1 MWQNLKAYLQRWD
14 HLFGMA
20 KNAGWLTVERLIRL
34 GVGFFIGIWIA
45 RYFGPDIYSLFT
57 YSLAIVVMFRAIAG
71 LGLRSIFVRE
81 FVARPE
87 RGYGLLGTSAAMMGG
102 AAIFCYLLAVLTAWL
117 LNASANQTHLIVAV
131 LAIQILLYP
140 TEVVN
145 YFFEAKVQSK
155 FTVISR
161 LTGYLVGLI
170 IKLAILL
177 CGGDIIH
184 LAIAYA
190 LDLSVVALM
199 YLYMGHRE
207 GIAFGKWRWEAETAK
222 GLLKDSRYL
231 VLAAVMVTLYMQI
244 DKPMIFK
251 LAGQRENGYYSFAV
265 QLAEACYFLPVVVQQ
280 SAFPNLV
287 ASGRRDENEFLLKI
301 SKLFRILFY
310 LSVVVAVFFT
320 FTATP
325 IVDFLSGGKYTES
338 GKMLSIVIWAL
349 PFVSSGLVQSA
360 YLVSKNLLAYSLY
373 LTAMGMVCNIALNL
387 VLIPELGGIGAALTT
402 VLSYSIAGFFGGF
415 LFPKT
420 RPLTYIFWRS
430 ILWQDPLPSTTRQH
444 DD

>member
-1 MWQNLKAYLQRWD
+1 MWQKIKAYLQRWK

-34 GVGFFIGIWIA
+34 GVGFFVGIWIA
-45 RYFGPDIYSLFT
+45 RYFGPDTYSLFT
-57 YSLAIVVMFRAIAG
+57 YSLAIVVMFRAVAG

-81 FVARPE
+81 QVAHPE
-87 RGYGLLGTSAAMMGG
+87 SGNKLLGSSVALIGIAG
-102 AAIFCYLLAVLTAWL
+102 IFCYVLAVLTAWL
-117 LNASANQTHLIVAV
+117 LNSSGDQTHLIVAV

-140 TEVVN
+140 TEVIN

-161 LTGYLVGLI
+161 LAGYTVGLV
-170 IKLAILL
+170 IKLWILL
-177 CGGDIIH
+177 NGGEIIH
-184 LAIAYA
+184 LALAYA
-190 LDLSVVALM
+190 VDLAVVALM
-199 YLYMGHRE
+199 YTYMGYRE
-207 GIAFGKWRWEAETAK
+207 NIAYRNWRWDAGMAK

-287 ASGRRDENEFLLKI
+287 ASGRRDEREFLLKI
-301 SKLFRILFY
+301 SKLIRILFY
-310 LSVVVAVFFT
+310 LSVLVALFFT

-325 IVDFLSGGKYTES
+325 IVDFLSNGKYTES

-360 YLVSKNLLAYSLY
+360 YLVSKNLLSYSLY
-373 LTAMGMVCNIALNL
+373 LTAMGMVCNVILNVL
-387 VLIPELGGIGAALTT
+387 LIPEYGGNGAAFTT
-402 VLSYSIAGFFGGF
+402 VISYSIAGFFGGF
-415 LFPKT
+415 LFNKT
-420 RPLTYIFWRS
+420 RPLTLLFWRS
-430 ILWQDPLPSTTRQH
+430 LTWQDPLKTTTSRSN
-444 DD
+444 D